1 MPKRKKKAAFLNLK
15 TSSTST
21 STLGLNGPIYGLYFL
36 QSRFYTGYW
45 PVERLEDSDDG
56 RLRLL
61 CRSENFL
68 WVSSN
73 EAQIFCFVSLD
84 ILKKLKHY
92 CRQIEEII
100 NQILDLL
107 LFA

>member
-1 MPKRKKKAAFLNLK
+1 MPKRKKAAFLKLK

-21 STLGLNGPIYGLYFL
+21 STLGLNGPIYGLYYL

-45 PVERLEDSDDG
+45 PVERLEDSDG

-61 CRSENFL
+61 CHSENFL

-100 NQILDLL
+100 NQILYLL